1 MNPGA
6 SGVLGSATREA
17 FLSANHDVLGLS
29 YSRSGEGLV
38 QVDLTKEAEVEKVF
52 SEFKPNWVIHCAAER
67 RPDVAEKLNA
77 QVPGYLALLS
87 RKLNFTLVYIST
99 DYVFDGTSPPYTP
112 SSPTNPLQSYG
123 QSKRDGELAVL
134 SVDGAQVVVLRVPV
148 LYGPAPNNSDSSIN
162 VLLDVVQD
170 QSGKVYKM
178 DHYATR
184 YPTNV
189 VDIGRFLVRLS
200 GYKASIP
207 PILHYS
213 AAEPFTKYEIC
224 LVFAKILGLPHSHIV
239 SDADAPTGSGAT
251 TRPRDFVNTYDDVK
265 ATRRASLT
273 SAGPKAQR
281 TSKTS
286 QKLVVLPSAPQTRP
300 LFADDED
307 LTLGYETD
315 GVRELK
321 SQAERMSKEQRE
333 GAGFK
338 RITAYCVAESFK
350 TKLLALFLKREHN
363 VAPRVFDEALY
374 VMYHL
379 PLLPGYGPETNIR
392 SSVPAKP
399 STGKSF
405 LSRLSEAE
413 EDGYQGTYF
422 NSTTP
427 QPTNSL
433 EGYISSSSPVDTWQQ
448 EDTYPPLPPDE
459 SDVLLPSEAES
470 EQDPHYA
477 SSLEIEVPPPPKVHW
492 QSPPRLDPDEQIAE
506 VVFFEYGVAVFFG
519 LDERQERDI
528 LEDIEHAG
536 IARRPLEEDQWEIE
550 ECHFAH
556 DPHIAYPRIYNDFF
570 TLKSRS
576 HLLKLSIA
584 HALAQSTLLAR
595 YETNAQQVLSSS
607 LARSIPSQLAIS
619 GELQLR
625 RRDALKLTGKLFK
638 LRRDVN
644 LVSNVLDVPE
654 LFWSE
659 ASLGELYEAVR
670 EYMEI
675 KGRVQVLNE
684 KLGVASDF
692 LDAIHDHLNNNEMT
706 RITWVVIWLI
716 VIAVVV
722 ELGEILARLVLHDTM
737 RGEPRLHVPSPL
749 AKDDVLRVLNRMM
762 GQSS

>member
-1 MNPGA
+1 MSTSKPTTGPIRLPSTTKPPG
-6 SGVLGSATREA
+6 
-17 FLSANHDVLGLS
+17 
-29 YSRSGEGLV
+29 
-38 QVDLTKEAEVEKVF
+38 
-52 SEFKPNWVIHCAAER
+52 R
-67 RPDVAEKLNA
+67 RR
-77 QVPGYLALLS
+77 ALPRL
-87 RKLNFTLVYIST
+87 
-99 DYVFDGTSPPYTP
+99 P
-112 SSPTNPLQSYG
+112 
-123 QSKRDGELAVL
+123 
-134 SVDGAQVVVLRVPV
+134 
-148 LYGPAPNNSDSSIN
+148 
-162 VLLDVVQD
+162 
-170 QSGKVYKM
+170 SGK
-178 DHYATR
+178 A
-184 YPTNV
+184 
-189 VDIGRFLVRLS
+189 
-200 GYKASIP
+200 
-207 PILHYS
+207 
-213 AAEPFTKYEIC
+213 
-224 LVFAKILGLPHSHIV
+224 
-239 SDADAPTGSGAT
+239 
-251 TRPRDFVNTYDDVK
+251 DDVK

-300 LFADDED
+300 LFTDDED
-307 LTLGYETD
+307 LTLGHETD

-333 GAGFK
+333 DAGFK

-350 TKLLALFLKREHN
+350 TRLLASFLKREHN
-363 VAPRVFDEALY
+363 VAPRIFDEALY
-374 VMYHL
+374 AVSGSKPPSFALTLNIPMKMYHL
-379 PLLPGYGPETNIR
+379 PLLPGYGPEANIR
-392 SSVPAKP
+392 SSVPAKAT
-399 STGKSF
+399 TGKSF

-433 EGYISSSSPVDTWQQ
+433 EGYISSSSPV
-448 EDTYPPLPPDE
+448 YNRRIPPEPLETP
-459 SDVLLPSEAES
+459 LPSEVES
-470 EQDPHYA
+470 EQDNPYA
-477 SSLEIEVPPPPKVHW
+477 SWSDTEHGPSQPKVHW
-492 QSPPRLDPDEQIAE
+492 QSPPRAKPEEVAE
-506 VVFFEYGVAVFFG
+506 VVFFEYGVVVFFG
-519 LDERQERDI
+519 LEERQERDI
-528 LEDIEHAG
+528 LEDIERAG
-536 IARRPLEEDQWEIE
+536 IAKRPFGEEKWEIE

-556 DPHIAYPRIYNDFF
+556 DPQIAYPRIYNDFF

-595 YETNAQQVLSSS
+595 YETTAQQVLSSP
-607 LARSIPSQLAIS
+607 LALSIPSQLAVS
-619 GELQLR
+619 GELKLR
-625 RRDALKLTGKLFK
+625 RRDALKLTGGLFK

-722 ELGEILARLVLHDTM
+722 ELGEILARLVLHDAL
-737 RGEPRLHVPSPL
+737 RAAPRPPIPSPI
-749 AKDDVLRVLNRMM
+749 AKEDVLRVLNRMM
-762 GQSS
+762 AQS